1 MKIRLVN
8 AENAP
13 ESFGGYPQALE
24 CSETSRRLYISG
36 QVPVA
41 KDGVVPESFEAQADL
56 AWANVLAQL
65 RAAGMEI
72 ENLVK
77 ATIFLSDRKYA
88 LPNRRARQKALGE
101 HCPAPSVVIAGIF
114 DEAWLL
120 EIEAIAEA

>member
-1 MKIRLVN
+1 MKVRLVN
-8 AENAP
+8 AEDAP
-13 ESFGGYPQALE
+13 ESLGGYPQALE
-24 CSETSRRLYISG
+24 SRETTRRLYISG

-41 KDGVVPESFEAQADL
+41 KDGCVPDTFEEQAEL

-65 RAAGMEI
+65 RAADMTI

-88 LPNRRARQKALGE
+88 LENRRARQTALGTY
-101 HCPAPSVVIAGIF
+101 CPALSVVIAGIF